1 MVVKWRSVLG
11 CDVNW
16 TNLLRSYMY
25 KTSPVAFKWSL
36 FVDYND
42 MEHSQGT
49 STEVQ
54 WFLRTIEALQAQ
66 DVPYED
72 ENDF

>member
-1 MVVKWRSVLG
+1 
-11 CDVNW
+11 
-16 TNLLRSYMY
+16 
-25 KTSPVAFKWSL
+25 
-36 FVDYND
+36 

-72 ENDF
+72 DF

>member
-1 MVVKWRSVLG
+1 
-11 CDVNW
+11 
-16 TNLLRSYMY
+16 MY